1 MGDYCRQKELELHH
15 KSKFGRR
22 KVVPGQ
28 VADSDVLEISAK
40 KAKTDYDDVIE
51 ENVAFLRSNYNM
63 SKLYTSQIAQ
73 HQTLSKILPLQT

>member
-1 MGDYCRQKELELHH
+1 MGDYCRQKELELHN

-28 VADSDVLEISAK
+28 VADLDVLEVAAK
-40 KAKTDYDDVIE
+40 RAKTDDKDVIE

-63 SKLYTSQIAQ
+63 SK
-73 HQTLSKILPLQT
+73 P